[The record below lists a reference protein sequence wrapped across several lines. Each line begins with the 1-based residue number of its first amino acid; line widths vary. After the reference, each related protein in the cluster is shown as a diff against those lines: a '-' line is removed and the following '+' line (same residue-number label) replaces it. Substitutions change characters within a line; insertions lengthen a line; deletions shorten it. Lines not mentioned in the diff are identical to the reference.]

1 MREGVFLEQLLAIV
15 SMLPQAPR
23 TSLPRSSVDMAAMLA
38 RLLGK
43 SLIRVL
49 EGELPIAL
57 MQAKRLGWEQQLSLY
72 HSHRVNRRETQ
83 YSCCS
88 RLTGPYGEETNH

>member
-1 MREGVFLEQLLAIV
+1 MDASVREGYFLEQLIAIV
-15 SMLPQAPR
+15 SILPQAPGR
-23 TSLPRSSVDMAAMLA
+23 SLPRSWVEMAAMLA

-57 MQAKRLGWEQQLSLY
+57 MQARRLGWEQQLR
-72 HSHRVNRRETQ
+72 SHEP
-83 YSCCS
+83 
-88 RLTGPYGEETNH
+88 LGPPLHHLSMQSGQVGYWLVA